1 MDTKVGDEVF
11 YENINLFVDSEA
23 LKAIIFQYLF
33 FVIHRLK
40 GFDKNKN
47 LLIVPTMFNMKT
59 HPLTSSI

>member
-1 MDTKVGDEVF
+1 MEIKVGDEVF

-40 GFDKNKN
+40 GFDKNNKNKN
-47 LLIVPTMFNMKT
+47 LLIVPT
-59 HPLTSSI
+59 PCLT